1 MKNVMSR
8 VRSWTFAACTAASLG
23 FGAVQAVASP
33 AQARGPGPALCNG
46 VDCNAYCAA
55 RGGESQGC
63 FGGTCF
69 CRIWVS

>member
-8 VRSWTFAACTAASLG
+8 VRNWTFAACTVASLG

-33 AQARGPGPALCNG
+33 AQAQSKGPNLCAG
-46 VDCNAYCAA
+46 VDCVSYCAA
-55 RGGESQGC
+55 RGGESRGC
-63 FGGTCF
+63 FNGTCI